1 MKIGRARPQAM
12 PTMRCSTYDLQ
23 ATPRVRLRRAISR
36 TTGRRSRHT
45 SGLRKLR
52 ADVITV
58 PLRLWRT
65 GSRFSAITP
74 PVPKTLLSSRWSRR
88 SVSRAIDARR
98 ARQRRGPHHA
108 GEEPR
113 GSRRRERARGGS
125 SHQHEIGAGERWHG
139 RLTRARAGAARST
152 GAPPRAG
159 PRCGGAGPR
168 VRRRRRA
175 GRRSGGRRCSSGGGA
190 RWPAAR

>member
-1 MKIGRARPQAM
+1 
-12 PTMRCSTYDLQ
+12 STYDLQ
-23 ATPRVRLRRAISR
+23 TTPRVRLRRAISR

-52 ADVITV
+52 AEVITV

-74 PVPKTLLSSRWSRR
+74 PVPKTLLSSRWSPR

-113 GSRRRERARGGS
+113 GSRRLERTRGRFS
-125 SHQHEIGAGERWHG
+125 QQHEVS
-139 RLTRARAGAARST
+139 AAKRRHRHSRVHRRV
-152 GAPPRAG
+152 PRA
-159 PRCGGAGPR
+159 PRTR
-168 VRRRRRA
+168 LL
-175 GRRSGGRRCSSGGGA
+175 
-190 RWPAAR
+190 